1 MPFSFK
7 TKLCSDRKHLRTVLI
22 RKTIEYELTFVDTTS
37 PQEFNLIVQSRL
49 KQRIQFQNNSRTHI
63 FNEILSK
70 KKKRRMN
77 GREKW
82 SVKLEP
88 AEIYK
93 IIQNQ
98 QRFRKIFF
106 KFFFCLVSRN
116 SAHKFFHI
124 RTFFSRSLI
133 VLQENFD
140 LKHCYSKTVS
150 NWNHNYRTDR
160 ITRQRKFLIRQNETL
175 IHFLGKT

>member
-70 KKKRRMN
+70 KKKKNEWQRKMVSKTRTSRDLQN
-77 GREKW
+77 Y
-82 SVKLEP
+82 SEP
-88 AEIYK
+88 AEIQK
-93 IIQNQ
+93 NILQVLFLFGFEEFSSQILPHKN
-98 QRFRKIFF
+98 FFF
-106 KFFFCLVSRN
+106 KIS
-116 SAHKFFHI
+116 H
-124 RTFFSRSLI
+124 SL
-133 VLQENFD
+133 
-140 LKHCYSKTVS
+140 T
-150 NWNHNYRTDR
+150 
-160 ITRQRKFLIRQNETL
+160 RKF
-175 IHFLGKT
+175 